1 MNVFEIFKSI
11 SGEVGLFP
19 QGSQAIFIRFSGCN
33 LSCDYCDAKEANKG
47 DCMDLATPSQI
58 LTEINRLNNNG
69 IIKNIVITGGE
80 PFIQPSSDLIQL
92 ISLLSRQGYF
102 INIETN
108 GTISIPNFSPKIRR
122 HWVSIV
128 MDYKLDYYEKMSTLR
143 MLLLTSHDWIKF
155 VIRNKKDLDSAINIQ
170 KFLSNKGCIANF
182 AYSPALQIPST
193 TKFKSETIK
202 FLSGKIYRKLDEE
215 KLQGVLNI
223 QLHKLI
229 DMP

>member
-33 LSCDYCDAKEANKG
+33 LLCDYCDAKEANK
-47 DCMDLATPSQI
+47 DDYMDLTTPSQI
-58 LTEINRLNNNG
+58 LTEVNRLNSSG
-69 IIKNIVITGGE
+69 IKNIVITGGE

-92 ISLLSRQGYF
+92 ISLLSKQGYF

-108 GTISIPNFSPKIRR
+108 GTIPIPIFNCEIRR
-122 HWVSIV
+122 NKMSIV
-128 MDYKLDYYEKMSTLR
+128 MDYKFDYYEKMSTLR
-143 MLLLTSHDWIKF
+143 MLNLTSKDWIKF
-155 VIRNKKDLDSAINIQ
+155 VIRDKKDMTAAVAIQ
-170 KFLSNKGCIANF
+170 KSLGNKGCIANF
-182 AYSPALQIPST
+182 AYSPALQTPST

-202 FLSGKIYRKLDEE
+202 FLSNKIYQKLDEE